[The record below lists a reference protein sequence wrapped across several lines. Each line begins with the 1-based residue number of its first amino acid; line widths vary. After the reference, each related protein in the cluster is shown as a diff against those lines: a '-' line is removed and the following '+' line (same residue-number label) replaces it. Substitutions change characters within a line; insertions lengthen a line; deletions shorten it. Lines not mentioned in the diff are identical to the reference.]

1 VSGNRAYD
9 AEDPSG
15 LEVFDVSDDKPVLKG
30 FYNTPAPAR
39 GLYALDNPIYVPIN
53 DGSECSFLVLED
65 DSTAVSGK
73 VWNDLNFDTASRKPA
88 GSGPGTSRW
97 SFWTEMVAL

>member
-30 FYNTPAPAR
+30 FYNTPASAR

-73 VWNDLNFDTASRKPA
+73 VWNDLNFDTASRKPV